1 MGINMLG
8 ESLIVYN
15 NISDATISKYYDV
28 TRIWISVLAGAQS
41 IIILLSSI

>member
-1 MGINMLG
+1 MLG

-15 NISDATISKYYDV
+15 NISADATISKYYDV
-28 TRIWISVLAGAQS
+28 TRIWISELAGAQS